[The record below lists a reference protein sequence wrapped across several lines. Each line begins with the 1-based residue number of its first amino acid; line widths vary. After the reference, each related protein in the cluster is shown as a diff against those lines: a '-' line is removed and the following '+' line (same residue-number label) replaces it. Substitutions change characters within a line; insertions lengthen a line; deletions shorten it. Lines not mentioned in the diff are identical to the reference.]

1 MPSKRN
7 PTAQL
12 IADNIATL
20 HSSQGQLKL
29 TWLMSEQQEPVRYA
43 IGEGILDLLS
53 KHGVMN
59 GVPTPVIEL
68 LDRWE
73 STPAL
78 RRGAAAKELRE
89 ALGL

>member
-1 MPSKRN
+1 
-7 PTAQL
+7 
-12 IADNIATL
+12 
-20 HSSQGQLKL
+20 
-29 TWLMSEQQEPVRYA
+29 MSEQQEPVRYA

-78 RRGAAAKELRE
+78 RRGTAAKELRE